1 MADLTGLQPLECLR
15 LRLAAHF
22 AWIIFSEAP
31 MLWTW
36 ISGRIIFA
44 AMVYVLRLEV
54 WASSMASGKLLI

>member
-1 MADLTGLQPLECLR
+1 
-15 LRLAAHF
+15 
-22 AWIIFSEAP
+22 

-36 ISGRIIFA
+36 ISGSIIVA